1 MFIASSFD
9 VTEGTN
15 IITILCCLIVNCCI
29 FLQLS
34 SEIAGGTVA
43 IDKTLSEENKA
54 AEAAATGEAIT
65 QLSNRIAEE
74 AVSARIDDD
83 TAIVGHM
90 SVSIWRSFEG
100 SSVVQDQLVLRHPV
114 AEIIDDVFNYY

>member
-1 MFIASSFD
+1 M
-9 VTEGTN
+9 
-15 IITILCCLIVNCCI
+15 
-29 FLQLS
+29 
-34 SEIAGGTVA
+34 
-43 IDKTLSEENKA
+43 
-54 AEAAATGEAIT
+54 
-65 QLSNRIAEE
+65 
-74 AVSARIDDD
+74 SARIDDD